1 MASWRDFF
9 VIKKDNAENNNY
21 KLDLFNTV
29 SQTNE
34 IANMSVIK
42 RYFNNLYNNEYSG
55 FSAFNVNQSLD
66 EDVYIS
72 ESGNKIGRLIEY
84 RNMAQFG

>member
-34 IANMSVIK
+34 IANMSVLKDI
-42 RYFNNLYNNEYSG
+42 
-55 FSAFNVNQSLD
+55 
-66 EDVYIS
+66 
-72 ESGNKIGRLIEY
+72 LIIFIIMNTLIY
-84 RNMAQFG
+84 

>member
-42 RYFNNLYNNEYSG
+42 RYFNKK
-55 FSAFNVNQSLD
+55 F
-66 EDVYIS
+66 
-72 ESGNKIGRLIEY
+72 
-84 RNMAQFG
+84 